1 MKKTVFMCGLILMVL
16 TGVSADVRAQGA
28 SRGPDASTVRDA
40 ELERDSKHNLEVA
53 RLYFKTRK
61 AYVSALSR
69 VEEVIAGNPTF
80 SRIDEVLYIAGMS
93 SLYLSEK
100 RGKQA
105 PKESLEKYREDARGY
120 LEQLVTQFPES
131 EFKAEA
137 EKGLQSLGAETRPK
151 TGEKKQ

>member
-1 MKKTVFMCGLILMVL
+1 MKKTVLMCGLILML
-16 TGVSADVRAQGA
+16 LIGVQASVRAQGA

-61 AYVSALSR
+61 AYISALSR
-69 VEEVIAGNPTF
+69 CEEVIAGNPTF
-80 SRIDEVLYIAGMS
+80 SGIDEVLYIAGMS

-105 PKESLEKYREDARGY
+105 PRAALEKYRGDARGY
-120 LEQLVTQFPES
+120 LSQLVTQFSES
-131 EFKAEA
+131 QFKGEA
-137 EKGLQSLGAETRPK
+137 EKALQSLGAEAKPK
-151 TGEKKQ
+151 TEEKKQ